1 MQLETTGEAEAVLAT
16 LVNVRD
22 VATASLD
29 LVEGMLLRSDAPFV
43 DDLPVTSVEAWPPQ
57 TVVDLRDPAEKG
69 DAHPYAGHS
78 SIAEVPLFAGN
89 AGTLEHLPGTLS
101 TLYTGMLS
109 RSTAGQI
116 IQAISTIAHD
126 EPPVLV
132 HCAAGKDRTGVVIAL
147 TLMLVGID
155 RAAIV
160 ADYVRTN
167 DAMPHV
173 IARLAAT
180 RVEAVQRF
188 AEVPPELLTAPAY
201 AMEEFLDV
209 VDEHLGGASGW
220 FLSNGGRPE
229 TITALEQRL
238 RR

>member
-1 MQLETTGEAEAVLAT
+1 MGWSPIRSGHA
-16 LVNVRD
+16 R
-22 VATASLD
+22 
-29 LVEGMLLRSDAPFV
+29 GLR
-43 DDLPVTSVEAWPPQ
+43 E
-57 TVVDLRDPAEKG
+57 RE
-69 DAHPYAGHS
+69 GHS
-78 SIAEVPLFAGN
+78 SITELPLFAGN
-89 AGTLEHLPGTLS
+89 ARALEHLLGRLS
-101 TLYTGMLS
+101 TVYVGMLS
-109 RSTAGQI
+109 SPAAGQI
-116 IQAISTIAHD
+116 VQAIGTIAHD

-160 ADYVRTN
+160 ADYVRTGE
-167 DAMPHV
+167 AMPHV

-180 RVEAVQRF
+180 RVEAVKRF

-209 VDEHLGGASGW
+209 VDEHLGGARGW